1 MELHKVEDVDFRI
14 NQGPVTEG
22 NINLILKEGEL
33 YLSLENLVLTDG
45 KKWYD
50 LPISELE
57 NVQVISEDP
66 IKLKFQLPS
75 VEVIVSG
82 KYAER
87 LMALRHFL
95 LPYIQPKR
103 EAIMKENMTFLFK
116 FWTLGIRDPQ
126 PLAMLLPLTVDE
138 IKKLISQAKDEKL
151 IESDGKLS
159 DSALDMFSE
168 KEKEILKTLEVM
180 NG

>member
-14 NQGPVTEG
+14 NQGPISDG

-33 YLSLENLVLTDG
+33 YLSLENVVLTDG

-57 NVQVISEDP
+57 NVQVISDDP
-66 IKLKFQLPS
+66 IKLRFQLPS
-75 VEVIVSG
+75 LEVIVSG

-103 EAIMKENMTFLFK
+103 EELMKENMKFLFK
-116 FWTLGIRDPQ
+116 FWTLGIRDPH
-126 PLAMLLPLTVDE
+126 PLALLLPLTVDE
-138 IKKLISQAKDEKL
+138 VKKLISSAKEDNF
-151 IESDGKLS
+151 ITQDGKLTE
-159 DSALDMFSE
+159 SALDMFSS
-168 KEKEILKTLEVM
+168 KDKEILKTLEVI

>member
-14 NQGPVTEG
+14 NQGPIADG

-33 YLSLENLVLTDG
+33 YLSLENVVLTDG

-57 NVQVISEDP
+57 NVQVISDDP
-66 IKLKFQLPS
+66 IQLRFQLPS
-75 VEVIVSG
+75 LEVIVSG

-103 EAIMKENMTFLFK
+103 EELMKENMKFLFK

-126 PLAMLLPLTVDE
+126 PLALLLPLTVDE
-138 IKKLISQAKDEKL
+138 VKKLITSAKEENL
-151 IESDGKLS
+151 ITPDGKLTE
-159 DSALDMFSE
+159 SALDMFTA
-168 KEKEILKTLEVM
+168 K
-180 NG
+180 G